1 MRQSA
6 ELTDRVLGFTASRLA
21 VLTGLLL
28 ALFMFVAPVMAAE
41 RSTSKFNHQSTGFP
55 LTGSH
60 AQQECQACHVRG
72 IFKGTPK
79 QCEICHTQ
87 GSRLGNTAKPSKHV
101 PTTLGCFQCHS
112 STVSWQGARFS
123 HADVKPGTCAAC
135 HGVTATAKPSNHIS
149 TTASC
154 DSCHRTTAWI
164 PATSSAMP
172 SGHRPVP
179 AGNACSTCHIG
190 GASAFT
196 HPSVATG
203 CASCHNGV
211 NARGRLNNAIHN
223 FAGTSTCESCHRNT
237 SSFTGAIFSHT
248 TVTLGSC
255 ANCHNGSNPPA
266 VGKPT
271 TGHVVTTA
279 ACDSC
284 HRTTAWIP
292 ATSGGA
298 MPSGHRPVL
307 AGSACSTCHI
317 GGASAFTHPSVATGC
332 ASCHNG
338 VNARGRLN
346 NAIHNFAGTS
356 TCESC
361 HRNTSSFTGA
371 IFSHTTVT
379 LGSCAN
385 CHNGSNPPAV
395 GKPTTGHV
403 ATTAACDACHRTTAW
418 IPAMFSHTG
427 TGIAGNCSSCHNGT
441 TATGKNA
448 KPNHIQ
454 TTAQCDVCHRTTVWV
469 PTSFNHSSVPTAGV
483 CDTCHNGSSATG
495 KIAKPNHVQTTAQC
509 DGCHSITGWAPVAR
523 FNHAL
528 VIAVNNCS
536 SCHNGSNPPA
546 DGKSPAHFLTQRQ
559 CDQCHTTN
567 PPWTTVRY
575 THTSA
580 AYVTHSSAVT
590 CTGCHVGKSETITWK
605 NAAYAQSCAGCHA
618 TDYEAGPHKKTEVPT
633 TITYTVSELRNCAG
647 SCHQYTNNTFTTILR
662 TRTGQHRATS
672 GGF

>member
-179 AGNACSTCHIG
+179 AGN
-190 GASAFT
+190 
-196 HPSVATG
+196 
-203 CASCHNGV
+203 
-211 NARGRLNNAIHN
+211 
-223 FAGTSTCESCHRNT
+223 
-237 SSFTGAIFSHT
+237 
-248 TVTLGSC
+248 
-255 ANCHNGSNPPA
+255 
-266 VGKPT
+266 
-271 TGHVVTTA
+271 
-279 ACDSC
+279 
-284 HRTTAWIP
+284 
-292 ATSGGA
+292 
-298 MPSGHRPVL
+298 
-307 AGSACSTCHI
+307 ACSTCHI